1 MAADPTASYY
11 CINGG
16 VLLLAVLLC
25 GLRFPS
31 EGCSGLA
38 SAEPP
43 AASPPTRA
51 ELVFQNT
58 MAVLRQHR
66 NLSQAAPRIPMWP
79 PSCPFAGPAPYLQA
93 FLAPTPTRSRA
104 AVLIIPGGAY

>member
-31 EGCSGLA
+31 EGCPGLA
-38 SAEPP
+38 SAELP
-43 AASPPTRA
+43 AAFSAPSRA

-66 NLSQAAPRIPMWP
+66 NFSDTAYRIPMWP
-79 PSCPFAGPAPYLQA
+79 PSCPFAGPAPYLHA
-93 FLAPTPTRSRA
+93 FLAPTP
-104 AVLIIPGGAY
+104 